1 VLIFGLVALVF
12 LVVCVVAF
20 FSRRRRY

>member
-1 VLIFGLVALVF
+1 VLIFGIVALVF